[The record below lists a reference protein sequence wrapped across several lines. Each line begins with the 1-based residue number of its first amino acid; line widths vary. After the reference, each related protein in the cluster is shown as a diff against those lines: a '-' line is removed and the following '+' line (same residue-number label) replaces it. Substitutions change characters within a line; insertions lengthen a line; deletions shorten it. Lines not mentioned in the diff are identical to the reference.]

1 MTGLTEPLP
10 QSDHV
15 QIDMN
20 TGQTRFTG
28 PVTKEEKAE
37 FEKEL
42 EQLQIDLETNT
53 DPNVKAV
60 LQQELEQTEKVLGII
75 RRLMP
80 GV

>member
-20 TGQTRFTG
+20 TGQARFTG

-60 LQQELEQTEKVLGII
+60 LQ
-75 RRLMP
+75 
-80 GV
+80 